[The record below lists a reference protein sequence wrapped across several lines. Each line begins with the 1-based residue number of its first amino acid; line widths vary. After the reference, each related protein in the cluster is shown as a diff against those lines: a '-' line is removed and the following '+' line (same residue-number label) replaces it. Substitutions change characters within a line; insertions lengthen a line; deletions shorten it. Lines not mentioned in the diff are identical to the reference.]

1 MLSDRQNYILS
12 TIIELYEKHGEP
24 IGSKTLLSVSNLDYS
39 SATIRNEMKIIE
51 DSGLIEKTHT
61 SSGRVP
67 TSAGYRHYANQL
79 IGNYNNQDKESDK
92 KPNKKRLIRRQNI
105 YDLLGQSILQIEDIV
120 NSTASILSQ
129 LTSYTAIV
137 LGPEATNSKLVGF
150 RFVPINDR
158 YATGIIITD
167 SGNVDNLTFELPT
180 NIRASD
186 INKMVTI
193 IENELVGLS
202 LIEAYQKIQ
211 VIIPELVERY
221 ASTAHSL
228 LDDLTLV
235 LENTLTHP
243 IHVSGRINLIDA
255 IDTADSE
262 KIKLLYY
269 AMNNSK
275 EIAKLL
281 ANSTEKGV
289 NVQIGSELNS
299 ELFKDFTLISTD
311 YDVIDHGQ
319 GLIAI
324 LGPRTM
330 PYDMTI
336 QLMEDV
342 ADVLPD
348 IFRQFYRNK

>member
-51 DSGLIEKTHT
+51 ENGLIEKTHT

-79 IGNYNNQDKESDK
+79 IGNHNNQDKVAD
-92 KPNKKRLIRRQNI
+92 KKRLIRRKNI

-150 RFVPINDR
+150 RFVPINER

-193 IENELVGLS
+193 IENELVGLT
-202 LIEAYQKIQ
+202 LIKAYQKIQ

-235 LENTLTHP
+235 LENTLVHP
-243 IHVSGRINLIDA
+243 IHVSGRINLIDT
-255 IDTADSE
+255 IDTTDSE

-289 NVQIGSELNS
+289 NVQIGSELSS

-348 IFRQFYRNK
+348 VFRQFYRDK